1 MFQMIQF
8 KSGGCNPE
16 LRWTGIYEVLKASM
30 SAFSPASRSFRFAGL
45 QSPVHVFWVRRNSD
59 EMDTVLGV
67 NGSLA
72 EKPYPSLHVD

>member
-1 MFQMIQF
+1 MIQF

-59 EMDTVLGV
+59 EMDSVLGV
-67 NGSLA
+67 EGSPA
-72 EKPYPSLHVD
+72 